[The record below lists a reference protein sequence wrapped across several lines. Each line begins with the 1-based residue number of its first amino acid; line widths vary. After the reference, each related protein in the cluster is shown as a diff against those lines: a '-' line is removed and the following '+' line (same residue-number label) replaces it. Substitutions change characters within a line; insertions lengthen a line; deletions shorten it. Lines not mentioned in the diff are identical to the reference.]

1 MKPSFWA
8 EIVKRI
14 NNFLYTKPKIK
25 KPVVSKEDIIKQR
38 KEISNVLFD
47 VLSGK
52 QSVLDAVLHFPTSS
66 PDSSVNVCFHILVH
80 LEADEDIRAKD
91 PLYKEEQDEFILY
104 VAELLQKGE
113 NIPINIINEYNGF
126 YKETLVYP
134 EINKETVIAR
144 LKKFINL

>member
-52 QSVLDAVLHFPTSS
+52 QSVLDAVLHFPKSS
-66 PDSSVNVCFHILVH
+66 PDSSVNVCFHILV
-80 LEADEDIRAKD
+80 
-91 PLYKEEQDEFILY
+91 PLC
-104 VAELLQKGE
+104 
-113 NIPINIINEYNGF
+113 
-126 YKETLVYP
+126 
-134 EINKETVIAR
+134 R
-144 LKKFINL
+144 